1 MKKKLIAGLV
11 VLVGIVLYLNP
22 FSSNGD
28 GSIEVSTMKMG
39 RKDLSSKVVADGELQ
54 PEIEIKLSANNTT
67 YITDISV
74 KEGDF
79 VKKGDFLM
87 ALDDR
92 QQRAAT
98 EASRASVKA
107 TSVQLDQ
114 RKAQKSRQEELY
126 KQGLISDQE
135 METTNSSYA
144 SALSSYNQ
152 AKARL
157 IQDEDA
163 LQKLKLVAPQDGTIT
178 YLTGEVGDLAQGGMF
193 NPQVLIKLSDLS
205 KMEVL
210 VNVNENDITDVS
222 LNDYALVEVDA
233 YQDRKFKGV
242 VKEVAYAASTSSGGS
257 QQQVTNFQVKVQ
269 MLEVADGMRPGMSA
283 AVDIITENREQVLTI
298 PIQSLTSPRQ
308 APDGES
314 KKKSSGFS
322 VSVEAGD
329 RKGQWGNR
337 SQKSGNKGKNVV
349 FVVKGNTVEQR
360 FVETGIVGDRDY
372 EVVSGLEENEE
383 IVIGGF
389 VAISRDLY
397 DGAVINIKEE
407 SKPKRK
413 RGGKSKDDISNRRN

>member
-11 VLVGIVLYLNP
+11 VLIGIVLYLNP

-314 KKKSSGFS
+314 KKKSSNFS
-322 VSVEAGD
+322 VSVESGNEK
-329 RKGQWGNR
+329 RQWGNR
-337 SQKSGNKGKNVV
+337 SQKSGNKGRNVV
-349 FVVKGNTVEQR
+349 FVVKGDTVEQR
-360 FVETGIVGDRDY
+360 FVETGIVGDVDY
-372 EVVSGLEENEE
+372 EVISGLEEGEE
-383 IVIGGF
+383 IVTGGF

-397 DGAVINIKEE
+397 NGAKVTVKEK
-407 SKPKRK
+407 SNNNSRSSRK
-413 RGGKSKDDISNRRN
+413 RG

>member
-11 VLVGIVLYLNP
+11 VLAGIVLYLNP

-28 GSIEVSTMKMG
+28 GSIEVSTMKME

-67 YITDISV
+67 YITDIAE

-98 EASRASVKA
+98 EASRASEKQPQYNWSKENLKNHV
-107 TSVQLDQ
+107 
-114 RKAQKSRQEELY
+114 RKNYINKD
-126 KQGLISDQE
+126 LISDQE

-222 LNDYALVEVDA
+222 LKDYALVEVDA

-242 VKEVAYAASTSSGGS
+242 VKEVA
-257 QQQVTNFQVKVQ
+257 
-269 MLEVADGMRPGMSA
+269 
-283 AVDIITENREQVLTI
+283 
-298 PIQSLTSPRQ
+298 
-308 APDGES
+308 
-314 KKKSSGFS
+314 
-322 VSVEAGD
+322 
-329 RKGQWGNR
+329 
-337 SQKSGNKGKNVV
+337 
-349 FVVKGNTVEQR
+349 
-360 FVETGIVGDRDY
+360 
-372 EVVSGLEENEE
+372 
-383 IVIGGF
+383 
-389 VAISRDLY
+389 
-397 DGAVINIKEE
+397 
-407 SKPKRK
+407 
-413 RGGKSKDDISNRRN
+413 

>member
-11 VLVGIVLYLNP
+11 VLAGIVLYLNP

-28 GSIEVSTMKMG
+28 GSIEVSTMKME

-67 YITDISV
+67 YITDIAV

-107 TSVQLDQ
+107 TSVQLEQ
-114 RKAQKSRQEELY
+114 RKSQKSRQEELY

-314 KKKSSGFS
+314 KKKSSNFS
-322 VSVEAGD
+322 VSVESGNEK
-329 RKGQWGNR
+329 RQWGNR
-337 SQKSGNKGKNVV
+337 SQQSGNKGRNVV

-360 FVETGIVGDRDY
+360 FVETGIVGDVDY
-372 EVVSGLEENEE
+372 EIISGLEEGEE
-383 IVIGGF
+383 IVTGGF

-397 DGAVINIKEE
+397 NGAKVTVKEK
-407 SKPKRK
+407 SNNNSRSSRK
-413 RGGKSKDDISNRRN
+413 RG

>member
-11 VLVGIVLYLNP
+11 VLIGVVLYLNP

-28 GSIEVSTMKMG
+28 ESIEVSTMKMG
-39 RKDLSSKVVADGELQ
+39 RKDLSSKVVADGDLQ

-67 YITDISV
+67 YITDIAV

-107 TSVQLDQ
+107 TLVQLEQ

-322 VSVEAGD
+322 VSVESGD

-360 FVETGIVGDRDY
+360 FVEIGIVGDVDY
-372 EVVSGLEENEE
+372 EVISGLEEGEE
-383 IVIGGF
+383 IVTGGF

-397 DGAVINIKEE
+397 DGAKVTVKEK
-407 SKPKRK
+407 SNNNPRSSRK
-413 RGGKSKDDISNRRN
+413 RG

>member
-11 VLVGIVLYLNP
+11 VLVGVVLYLNP

-28 GSIEVSTMKMG
+28 ESIEVSTMKMG

-67 YITDISV
+67 YITDIAV

-107 TSVQLDQ
+107 TLVQLEQ

-360 FVETGIVGDRDY
+360 FVEIGIVGDVDY
-372 EVVSGLEENEE
+372 EVISGLEEGEE
-383 IVIGGF
+383 IVTGGF

-397 DGAVINIKEE
+397 NGAKVTVKEK
-407 SKPKRK
+407 SNNNPRSSRK
-413 RGGKSKDDISNRRN
+413 RG

>member
-11 VLVGIVLYLNP
+11 ILVGVVLYLNP

-28 GSIEVSTMKMG
+28 ESIEVSTMKMG
-39 RKDLSSKVVADGELQ
+39 RKDLSSKVVADGDLQ

-67 YITDISV
+67 YITDIAV

-107 TSVQLDQ
+107 TLVQLEQ

-205 KMEVL
+205 RMEVL

-322 VSVEAGD
+322 VSVESGD

-337 SQKSGNKGKNVV
+337 SQKSGNKGRNVV
-349 FVVKGNTVEQR
+349 FVVKGDTVEQR
-360 FVETGIVGDRDY
+360 FVETGIVGDVDY
-372 EVVSGLEENEE
+372 EVISGLEEGEE
-383 IVIGGF
+383 IVTGGF

-397 DGAVINIKEE
+397 DGAKVTVKEK
-407 SKPKRK
+407 SNNNPRSSRK
-413 RGGKSKDDISNRRN
+413 RG

>member
-11 VLVGIVLYLNP
+11 VLIGIVLYLNP

-28 GSIEVSTMKMG
+28 GSIEVSTMKME

-360 FVETGIVGDRDY
+360 FVETGIVGDVDY
-372 EVVSGLEENEE
+372 EVISGLEEGEE
-383 IVIGGF
+383 IVTGGF

-397 DGAVINIKEE
+397 DGAKVTVKEK
-407 SKPKRK
+407 SNNNPRSSRK
-413 RGGKSKDDISNRRN
+413 RG

>member
-1 MKKKLIAGLV
+1 VKKKLIAGLV

-314 KKKSSGFS
+314 KKKSSNFS
-322 VSVEAGD
+322 VSVESGNEK
-329 RKGQWGNR
+329 RQWGNR

-372 EVVSGLEENEE
+372 EVISGLEEGEE
-383 IVIGGF
+383 IVTGGF

-397 DGAVINIKEE
+397 DGAKVTVKEK
-407 SKPKRK
+407 SNNNPRSSRK
-413 RGGKSKDDISNRRN
+413 RG

>member
-11 VLVGIVLYLNP
+11 VLAGIVLYLNP

-28 GSIEVSTMKMG
+28 GSIEVSTMKME

-67 YITDISV
+67 YITDIAV

-87 ALDDR
+87 SLDDR

-98 EASRASVKA
+98 EASRASVEA
-107 TSVQLDQ
+107 TLVQLEQ
-114 RKAQKSRQEELY
+114 RKSQKSRQEELY

-205 KMEVL
+205 RMEVL

-283 AVDIITENREQVLTI
+283 AVDIITENREQVHTI

-314 KKKSSGFS
+314 KKKSSNFS
-322 VSVEAGD
+322 VSVESGNEK
-329 RKGQWGNR
+329 RQWGNR
-337 SQKSGNKGKNVV
+337 SQESGNKGRNVV

-372 EVVSGLEENEE
+372 EIISGLEEGEE
-383 IVIGGF
+383 IVTGGF

-397 DGAVINIKEE
+397 DGAKVIVKEK
-407 SKPKRK
+407 SNNNSRSSRK
-413 RGGKSKDDISNRRN
+413 RG

>member
-11 VLVGIVLYLNP
+11 VLVGVVLYLNP

-107 TSVQLDQ
+107 TSVQLEQ

-144 SALSSYNQ
+144 SALSSHNQ

-257 QQQVTNFQVKVQ
+257 QQQVTNFQVKIQ

-308 APDGES
+308 APDDES

-360 FVETGIVGDRDY
+360 FVEIGIVGDVDY
-372 EVVSGLEENEE
+372 EVISGLEEGEE
-383 IVIGGF
+383 IVTGGF

-397 DGAVINIKEE
+397 NGAKVTVKEK
-407 SKPKRK
+407 SNNNPRSSRK
-413 RGGKSKDDISNRRN
+413 RG

>member
-11 VLVGIVLYLNP
+11 VLAGIVLYLNP

-28 GSIEVSTMKMG
+28 GSIEVSTMKME

-67 YITDISV
+67 YITDIAV

-107 TSVQLDQ
+107 TSVQLEQ
-114 RKAQKSRQEELY
+114 RKSQKSRQEELY

-205 KMEVL
+205 RMEVL

-314 KKKSSGFS
+314 KKKSSNFS
-322 VSVEAGD
+322 VSVESGNEK
-329 RKGQWGNR
+329 RQWGNR
-337 SQKSGNKGKNVV
+337 SQQSGNKGRNVV

-360 FVETGIVGDRDY
+360 FVETGIVGDVDY
-372 EVVSGLEENEE
+372 EIISGLEEGEE
-383 IVIGGF
+383 IVVGGF

-397 DGAVINIKEE
+397 NGAKVTVKEK
-407 SKPKRK
+407 SNNNSRSSRK
-413 RGGKSKDDISNRRN
+413 RG

>member
-360 FVETGIVGDRDY
+360 FVETGIVGDVDY
-372 EVVSGLEENEE
+372 EVISGLEEGEE
-383 IVIGGF
+383 IVTGGF

-397 DGAVINIKEE
+397 NGAKVTVKEK
-407 SKPKRK
+407 SNNNPRSSRK
-413 RGGKSKDDISNRRN
+413 RG

>member
-11 VLVGIVLYLNP
+11 VLAGIVLYLNP

-28 GSIEVSTMKMG
+28 GSIEVSTMKME

-67 YITDISV
+67 YITDIAV

-107 TSVQLDQ
+107 TSVQLEQ
-114 RKAQKSRQEELY
+114 RKSQKSRQEELY

-205 KMEVL
+205 RMEVL

-283 AVDIITENREQVLTI
+283 AVDIITENREQILTI

-314 KKKSSGFS
+314 KKKSSNFS
-322 VSVEAGD
+322 VSVESGNEK
-329 RKGQWGNR
+329 RQWGNR
-337 SQKSGNKGKNVV
+337 SQQSGNKGRNVV

-360 FVETGIVGDRDY
+360 FVETGIVGDVDY
-372 EVVSGLEENEE
+372 EIISGLEEGEE
-383 IVIGGF
+383 IVVGGF

-397 DGAVINIKEE
+397 NGAKVTVKEK
-407 SKPKRK
+407 SNNNSRSSRK
-413 RGGKSKDDISNRRN
+413 RG

>member
-1 MKKKLIAGLV
+1 
-11 VLVGIVLYLNP
+11 
-22 FSSNGD
+22 
-28 GSIEVSTMKMG
+28 MKME

-67 YITDISV
+67 YITDIAV

-107 TSVQLDQ
+107 TSVQLEQ
-114 RKAQKSRQEELY
+114 RKSQKSRQEELY

-205 KMEVL
+205 RMEVL

-314 KKKSSGFS
+314 KKKSSNFS
-322 VSVEAGD
+322 VSVESGNEK
-329 RKGQWGNR
+329 RQWGNR
-337 SQKSGNKGKNVV
+337 SQQSGNKGRNVV

-360 FVETGIVGDRDY
+360 FVETGIVGDVDY
-372 EVVSGLEENEE
+372 EIISGLEEGEE
-383 IVIGGF
+383 IVVGGF

-397 DGAVINIKEE
+397 NGAKVTVKEK
-407 SKPKRK
+407 SNNNSRSSRK
-413 RGGKSKDDISNRRN
+413 RG

>member
-11 VLVGIVLYLNP
+11 VLIGIVLYLNP

-360 FVETGIVGDRDY
+360 FVETGIVGDVDY
-372 EVVSGLEENEE
+372 EVISGLEEGEE
-383 IVIGGF
+383 IVTGGF

-397 DGAVINIKEE
+397 NGAKVTVKEK
-407 SKPKRK
+407 SNNNPRSSRK
-413 RGGKSKDDISNRRN
+413 RG

>member
-1 MKKKLIAGLV
+1 VKKKLIAGLV
-11 VLVGIVLYLNP
+11 VLAGIVLYLNP

-28 GSIEVSTMKMG
+28 GSIEVSTMKME
-39 RKDLSSKVVADGELQ
+39 RKDLSSKVVSDGELQ

-67 YITDISV
+67 YITDIAV

-87 ALDDR
+87 SLDDR

-98 EASRASVKA
+98 EASRASVEA
-107 TSVQLDQ
+107 TLVQLEQ
-114 RKAQKSRQEELY
+114 RKSQKSRQEELY

-205 KMEVL
+205 RMEVL

-314 KKKSSGFS
+314 KKKSSNFS
-322 VSVEAGD
+322 VSVESGNEK
-329 RKGQWGNR
+329 RQWGNR
-337 SQKSGNKGKNVV
+337 SQESGTKGRNVV

-372 EVVSGLEENEE
+372 EIISGLEEGEE
-383 IVIGGF
+383 IVTGGF

-397 DGAVINIKEE
+397 DGAKVIVKEK
-407 SKPKRK
+407 SNNNSRSSRK
-413 RGGKSKDDISNRRN
+413 RG

>member
-1 MKKKLIAGLV
+1 MKKKLIVGLV
-11 VLVGIVLYLNP
+11 VLAGVVLYLNP

-28 GSIEVSTMKMG
+28 GSIEVSTIKMA
-39 RKDLSSKVVADGELQ
+39 RKDLSSKVVSDGELQ

-67 YITDISV
+67 YITDIAV

-107 TSVQLDQ
+107 TKVNLSNAEI
-114 RKAQKSRQEELY
+114 KKSRQEKLY

-135 METTNSSYA
+135 METSNSSYA

-152 AKARL
+152 AQARL

-205 KMEVL
+205 RMEVL

-283 AVDIITENREQVLTI
+283 AVDIITEIREQVLTI

-314 KKKSSGFS
+314 RKKSSNFS
-322 VSVEAGD
+322 VSVESGNEK
-329 RKGQWGNR
+329 RQWGNR
-337 SQKSGNKGKNVV
+337 SEKSGNKGRNVV

-372 EVVSGLEENEE
+372 EVISGLEEGEE
-383 IVIGGF
+383 IVTGGF

-397 DGAVINIKEE
+397 DGAKVTIKEK
-407 SKPKRK
+407 SNNNSRSSRK
-413 RGGKSKDDISNRRN
+413 RG

>member
-1 MKKKLIAGLV
+1 MKKKLIVGLV
-11 VLVGIVLYLNP
+11 VLAGVVLYLNP

-28 GSIEVSTMKMG
+28 GSIEVSTMKME

-67 YITDISV
+67 YITDIAV

-107 TSVQLDQ
+107 TSVQLEQ
-114 RKAQKSRQEELY
+114 RKSQKSRQEELY

-314 KKKSSGFS
+314 KKKSSNFS
-322 VSVEAGD
+322 VSVESGNEK
-329 RKGQWGNR
+329 RQWGNR
-337 SQKSGNKGKNVV
+337 SQQSGNKGRNVV

-360 FVETGIVGDRDY
+360 FVETGIVGDVDY
-372 EVVSGLEENEE
+372 EIISGLEEGEE
-383 IVIGGF
+383 IVVGGF

-397 DGAVINIKEE
+397 NGAKVTVKEK
-407 SKPKRK
+407 SNNNSRSSRK
-413 RGGKSKDDISNRRN
+413 RG

>member
-11 VLVGIVLYLNP
+11 VLIGIVLYLNP

-337 SQKSGNKGKNVV
+337 SQKSGNKGRNVV

-360 FVETGIVGDRDY
+360 FVETGIVGDVDY
-372 EVVSGLEENEE
+372 EIISGLEEGEK
-383 IVIGGF
+383 IVVGGF

-397 DGAVINIKEE
+397 DGAKITVKEK
-407 SKPKRK
+407 SNNNSRSSRK
-413 RGGKSKDDISNRRN
+413 RG

>member
-11 VLVGIVLYLNP
+11 VLVGVVLYLNP

-107 TSVQLDQ
+107 TLVQLEQ

-144 SALSSYNQ
+144 SALSSHNQ

-322 VSVEAGD
+322 VSVESGD

-337 SQKSGNKGKNVV
+337 SQKSGNKGRNVV
-349 FVVKGNTVEQR
+349 FVVKGDTVEQR
-360 FVETGIVGDRDY
+360 FVETGIVGDVDY
-372 EVVSGLEENEE
+372 EVISGLEEGEE
-383 IVIGGF
+383 IVTGGF

-397 DGAVINIKEE
+397 DGAKVTVKEK
-407 SKPKRK
+407 SNNNPRSSRK
-413 RGGKSKDDISNRRN
+413 RG

>member
-1 MKKKLIAGLV
+1 MNKKLIVGLV
-11 VLVGIVLYLNP
+11 VLAGVVLYLNP
-22 FSSNGD
+22 FSSNDD
-28 GSIEVSTMKMG
+28 GSIEVSTMKME

-67 YITDISV
+67 YITDIAV

-107 TSVQLDQ
+107 TSVQLEQ
-114 RKAQKSRQEELY
+114 RKSQKSRQEELY

-163 LQKLKLVAPQDGTIT
+163 LQKLQLVAPQDGTIT

-298 PIQSLTSPRQ
+298 PIQSLTSNEKR
-308 APDGES
+308 
-314 KKKSSGFS
+314 
-322 VSVEAGD
+322 
-329 RKGQWGNR
+329 QWGNR
-337 SQKSGNKGKNVV
+337 SEKSGNKGRNVV

-372 EVVSGLEENEE
+372 EVISGLEEGEE
-383 IVIGGF
+383 IVTGGF

-397 DGAVINIKEE
+397 DGAKVTIEE
-407 SKPKRK
+407 KSNNNSRSSRK
-413 RGGKSKDDISNRRN
+413 RG

>member
-11 VLVGIVLYLNP
+11 VLVGVVLYLNP

-28 GSIEVSTMKMG
+28 ESIEVSTMKMG
-39 RKDLSSKVVADGELQ
+39 RKDLSSKVVADGDLQ

-67 YITDISV
+67 YITDIAV

-107 TSVQLDQ
+107 TLVQLEQ

-322 VSVEAGD
+322 VSVESGD

-337 SQKSGNKGKNVV
+337 SQKSGNKGRNVV
-349 FVVKGNTVEQR
+349 FVVKGDTVEQR
-360 FVETGIVGDRDY
+360 FVETGIVGDVDY
-372 EVVSGLEENEE
+372 EVISGLEEGEE
-383 IVIGGF
+383 IVTGGF

-397 DGAVINIKEE
+397 DGAKVIVKEK
-407 SKPKRK
+407 SNNNSRSSRK
-413 RGGKSKDDISNRRN
+413 RG

>member
-11 VLVGIVLYLNP
+11 VLAGIVLYLNP

-28 GSIEVSTMKMG
+28 GSIEVSTMKME

-67 YITDISV
+67 YITDIAV

-87 ALDDR
+87 SLDDR

-98 EASRASVKA
+98 EASRASVEA
-107 TSVQLDQ
+107 TLVQLEQ
-114 RKAQKSRQEELY
+114 RKSQKSRQEELY

-205 KMEVL
+205 RMEVL

-283 AVDIITENREQVLTI
+283 AVDIITENREQILTI

-314 KKKSSGFS
+314 KKKSSNFS
-322 VSVEAGD
+322 VSVESGNEK
-329 RKGQWGNR
+329 RQWGNR
-337 SQKSGNKGKNVV
+337 SQQSGNKGRNVV

-360 FVETGIVGDRDY
+360 FVETGIVGDVDY
-372 EVVSGLEENEE
+372 EIISGLEEGEE
-383 IVIGGF
+383 IVVGGF

-397 DGAVINIKEE
+397 NGAKVTVKEK
-407 SKPKRK
+407 SNNNSRSSRK
-413 RGGKSKDDISNRRN
+413 RG

>member
-1 MKKKLIAGLV
+1 VKKKLIAGLV
-11 VLVGIVLYLNP
+11 VLVGVVLYLNP

-28 GSIEVSTMKMG
+28 GSIEVSTMKME

-107 TSVQLDQ
+107 TSVQLEQ

-144 SALSSYNQ
+144 SALSSHNQ

-257 QQQVTNFQVKVQ
+257 QQQVTNFQVKIQ

-360 FVETGIVGDRDY
+360 FVEIGIVGDVDY
-372 EVVSGLEENEE
+372 EVISGLEEGEE
-383 IVIGGF
+383 IVTGGF

-397 DGAVINIKEE
+397 NGAKVTVKEK
-407 SKPKRK
+407 SNNNPRSSRK
-413 RGGKSKDDISNRRN
+413 RG

>member
-11 VLVGIVLYLNP
+11 ILAGIVLYLNP

-28 GSIEVSTMKMG
+28 GSIEVSTMKME

-67 YITDISV
+67 YITDIAV

-107 TSVQLDQ
+107 TSVQLEQ
-114 RKAQKSRQEELY
+114 RKSQKSRQEELY

-314 KKKSSGFS
+314 KKKSSNFS
-322 VSVEAGD
+322 VSVESGNEK
-329 RKGQWGNR
+329 RQWGNR
-337 SQKSGNKGKNVV
+337 SQQSGNKGRNVV

-360 FVETGIVGDRDY
+360 FVETGIVGDVDY
-372 EVVSGLEENEE
+372 EIISGLEEGEE
-383 IVIGGF
+383 IVVGGF

-397 DGAVINIKEE
+397 NGAKVTVKEK
-407 SKPKRK
+407 SNNNSRSSRK
-413 RGGKSKDDISNRRN
+413 RG

>member
-1 MKKKLIAGLV
+1 VKVKKKLIAGLV
-11 VLVGIVLYLNP
+11 VLVGVVLYLNP

-107 TSVQLDQ
+107 TSVQLEQ

-144 SALSSYNQ
+144 SALSSHNQ

-257 QQQVTNFQVKVQ
+257 QQQVTNFQVKIQ

-360 FVETGIVGDRDY
+360 FVEIGIVGDVDY
-372 EVVSGLEENEE
+372 EVISGLEEGEE
-383 IVIGGF
+383 IVTGGF

-397 DGAVINIKEE
+397 NGAKVTVKEK
-407 SKPKRK
+407 SNNNPRSSRK
-413 RGGKSKDDISNRRN
+413 RG

>member
-1 MKKKLIAGLV
+1 VKKKLIAGLV
-11 VLVGIVLYLNP
+11 VLIGIVLYLNP
-22 FSSNGD
+22 FSSTGD

-314 KKKSSGFS
+314 KKKSSNFS
-322 VSVEAGD
+322 VSVESGNEK
-329 RKGQWGNR
+329 RQWGNR
-337 SQKSGNKGKNVV
+337 SQKSGNKGRNVV

-360 FVETGIVGDRDY
+360 FVETGIVGDVDY
-372 EVVSGLEENEE
+372 EIISGLEEGEK
-383 IVIGGF
+383 IVVGGF

-397 DGAVINIKEE
+397 DGAKITVKEK
-407 SKPKRK
+407 SNNNSRSSRK
-413 RGGKSKDDISNRRN
+413 RG

>member
-11 VLVGIVLYLNP
+11 VLVGVVLYLNP

-28 GSIEVSTMKMG
+28 GSIEVSTMKME
-39 RKDLSSKVVADGELQ
+39 RKDLSSKVVADGDLQ

-107 TSVQLDQ
+107 TSVQLEQ

-144 SALSSYNQ
+144 SALSSHNQ

-360 FVETGIVGDRDY
+360 FVETGIVGDVDY
-372 EVVSGLEENEE
+372 EVISGLEEGEE
-383 IVIGGF
+383 IVTGGF

-397 DGAVINIKEE
+397 NGAKVTVKEK
-407 SKPKRK
+407 SNNNPRSSRK
-413 RGGKSKDDISNRRN
+413 RG

>member
-1 MKKKLIAGLV
+1 M
-11 VLVGIVLYLNP
+11 
-22 FSSNGD
+22 
-28 GSIEVSTMKMG
+28 E

-67 YITDISV
+67 YITDIAV

-107 TSVQLDQ
+107 TSVQLEQ
-114 RKAQKSRQEELY
+114 RKSQKSRQEELY

-314 KKKSSGFS
+314 KKKSSNFS
-322 VSVEAGD
+322 VSVESGNEK
-329 RKGQWGNR
+329 RQWGNR
-337 SQKSGNKGKNVV
+337 SQQSGNKGRNVV

-360 FVETGIVGDRDY
+360 FVETGIVGDVDY
-372 EVVSGLEENEE
+372 EIISGLEEGEE
-383 IVIGGF
+383 IVVGGF

-397 DGAVINIKEE
+397 NGAKVTVKEK
-407 SKPKRK
+407 SNNNSRSSRK
-413 RGGKSKDDISNRRN
+413 RG

>member
-11 VLVGIVLYLNP
+11 VLAGIVLYLNP

-28 GSIEVSTMKMG
+28 GSIEVSTMKME

-67 YITDISV
+67 YITDIAV

-107 TSVQLDQ
+107 TSVQLEQ
-114 RKAQKSRQEELY
+114 RKSQKSRQEELY

-283 AVDIITENREQVLTI
+283 AVDIVTENREQVLTI

-314 KKKSSGFS
+314 KKKSSNFS
-322 VSVEAGD
+322 VSVESGNEK
-329 RKGQWGNR
+329 RQWGNR
-337 SQKSGNKGKNVV
+337 SQESGNKGRNVV

-372 EVVSGLEENEE
+372 EIISGLEEGEE
-383 IVIGGF
+383 IVTGGF

-397 DGAVINIKEE
+397 DGAKVIVKEK
-407 SKPKRK
+407 SNNNSRSSRK
-413 RGGKSKDDISNRRN
+413 RG

>member
-11 VLVGIVLYLNP
+11 VLIGIVLYLNP

-39 RKDLSSKVVADGELQ
+39 RKDLSSKVVADGDLQ

-107 TSVQLDQ
+107 TLVQLEQ

-322 VSVEAGD
+322 VSVESGD

-360 FVETGIVGDRDY
+360 FVETGIVGDVDY
-372 EVVSGLEENEE
+372 EVISGLEEGEE
-383 IVIGGF
+383 IVTGGF

-397 DGAVINIKEE
+397 NGAKVTVKEK
-407 SKPKRK
+407 SNNNPRSSRK
-413 RGGKSKDDISNRRN
+413 RG

>member
-11 VLVGIVLYLNP
+11 VLVGVVLYLNP

-28 GSIEVSTMKMG
+28 ESIEVSTMKMG
-39 RKDLSSKVVADGELQ
+39 RKDLSSKVVADGDLQ

-67 YITDISV
+67 YITDIAV

-322 VSVEAGD
+322 VSVESGD

-360 FVETGIVGDRDY
+360 FVETGIVGDVDY
-372 EVVSGLEENEE
+372 EVISGLEEGEE
-383 IVIGGF
+383 IVTGGF

-397 DGAVINIKEE
+397 DGAKVTVKEK
-407 SKPKRK
+407 SNNNPRSSRK
-413 RGGKSKDDISNRRN
+413 RG

>member
-11 VLVGIVLYLNP
+11 VLVGVVLYLNP

-28 GSIEVSTMKMG
+28 ESIEVSTMKMG
-39 RKDLSSKVVADGELQ
+39 RKDLSSKVVADGDLQ

-67 YITDISV
+67 YITDIAV

-107 TSVQLDQ
+107 TLVQLEQ

-322 VSVEAGD
+322 VSVESGD

-337 SQKSGNKGKNVV
+337 SQKSGNKGRNVV
-349 FVVKGNTVEQR
+349 FVVKGDTVEQR
-360 FVETGIVGDRDY
+360 FVETGIVGDVDY
-372 EVVSGLEENEE
+372 EVISGLEEGEE
-383 IVIGGF
+383 IVTGGF

-397 DGAVINIKEE
+397 DGAKVTVKEK
-407 SKPKRK
+407 SNNNPRSSRK
-413 RGGKSKDDISNRRN
+413 RG

>member
-1 MKKKLIAGLV
+1 
-11 VLVGIVLYLNP
+11 
-22 FSSNGD
+22 
-28 GSIEVSTMKMG
+28 
-39 RKDLSSKVVADGELQ
+39 
-54 PEIEIKLSANNTT
+54 
-67 YITDISV
+67 
-74 KEGDF
+74 
-79 VKKGDFLM
+79 M

-107 TSVQLDQ
+107 TSVQLEQ
-114 RKAQKSRQEELY
+114 RKSQKSRQEELY

-314 KKKSSGFS
+314 KKKSSNFS
-322 VSVEAGD
+322 VSVESGNE
-329 RKGQWGNR
+329 KIQWGNR
-337 SQKSGNKGKNVV
+337 SQQSGNKGRNVV

-360 FVETGIVGDRDY
+360 FVETGIVGDVDY
-372 EVVSGLEENEE
+372 EIISGLEEGEE
-383 IVIGGF
+383 IVVGGF

-397 DGAVINIKEE
+397 NGAKVTVKEK
-407 SKPKRK
+407 SNNNSRSSRK
-413 RGGKSKDDISNRRN
+413 RG

>member
-11 VLVGIVLYLNP
+11 VLVGVVLYLNP

-28 GSIEVSTMKMG
+28 ESIEVSTMKMG

-67 YITDISV
+67 YITDIAV

-107 TSVQLDQ
+107 TLVQLEQ

-322 VSVEAGD
+322 VSVESGD

-337 SQKSGNKGKNVV
+337 SQKSGNKGRNVV
-349 FVVKGNTVEQR
+349 FVVKGDTVEQR
-360 FVETGIVGDRDY
+360 FVETGIVGDVDY
-372 EVVSGLEENEE
+372 EVISGLEEGEE
-383 IVIGGF
+383 IVTGGF

-397 DGAVINIKEE
+397 DGAKVTVKEK
-407 SKPKRK
+407 SNNNPRSSRK
-413 RGGKSKDDISNRRN
+413 RG

>member
-1 MKKKLIAGLV
+1 MNKKLIVGLV
-11 VLVGIVLYLNP
+11 VLAGVVLYLNP
-22 FSSNGD
+22 FSSNDD
-28 GSIEVSTMKMG
+28 GSIEVSTMKME

-67 YITDISV
+67 YITDIAV

-107 TSVQLDQ
+107 TSVQLEQ
-114 RKAQKSRQEELY
+114 RKSQKSRQEELY

-163 LQKLKLVAPQDGTIT
+163 LQKLQLVAPQDGTIT

-314 KKKSSGFS
+314 RKKSSNFS
-322 VSVEAGD
+322 VSVESGNEK
-329 RKGQWGNR
+329 RQWGNR
-337 SQKSGNKGKNVV
+337 SEKSGNKGRNVV

-360 FVETGIVGDRDY
+360 FVETGIVGDVDY
-372 EVVSGLEENEE
+372 EIISGLEEGEE

-397 DGAVINIKEE
+397 NGAKVTVKEK
-407 SKPKRK
+407 SNNKQRSSRK
-413 RGGKSKDDISNRRN
+413 RG